1 MSTEEYFLIKNIN
14 VNMEKIKIPKYSKD
28 EIDIIEKFIEFTRHL
43 QEIDKLFHVFQMNLQ
58 DILLHYELYY
68 DDRIIRKID
77 IENEEK
83 DIIIINA
90 LVINYIS
97 SAKTF
102 TESIEIFLTQNLG
115 KEELNKFKNNCLS
128 KIYDKKFSYRLLIR
142 LRDYA
147 QHGHLPVHMS
157 ADKRCSF
164 DLQQIIN
171 TPHFQTNKKLKNE
184 LIELSKEICN
194 KFGDNPRIAFTRSLA
209 EFQLNVLEIYSYFIK
224 FIKEALNNL
233 KIELDNLIKKR
244 PDIINISTDALNGFI
259 FYKIE
264 NEAIHCFNPKDK
276 PIEMINNIKKQLE
289 NLLKKEKEEY
299 QKLIGEKIDKI

>member
-43 QEIDKLFHVFQMNLQ
+43 QEIDKLFYVFQMNLQ

-157 ADKRCSF
+157 ADKRFTTNNKYTSF
-164 DLQQIIN
+164 SDKQE
-171 TPHFQTNKKLKNE
+171 TKK
-184 LIELSKEICN
+184 
-194 KFGDNPRIAFTRSLA
+194 
-209 EFQLNVLEIYSYFIK
+209 
-224 FIKEALNNL
+224 
-233 KIELDNLIKKR
+233 
-244 PDIINISTDALNGFI
+244 
-259 FYKIE
+259 
-264 NEAIHCFNPKDK
+264 
-276 PIEMINNIKKQLE
+276 
-289 NLLKKEKEEY
+289 
-299 QKLIGEKIDKI
+299 